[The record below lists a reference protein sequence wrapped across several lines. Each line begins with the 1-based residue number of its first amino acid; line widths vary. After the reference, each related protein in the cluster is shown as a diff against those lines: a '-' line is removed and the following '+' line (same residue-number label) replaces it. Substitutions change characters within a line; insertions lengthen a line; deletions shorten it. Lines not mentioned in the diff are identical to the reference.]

1 MNLESFLRYLRY
13 EKNYSSCTVLS
24 YKNDLQQ
31 FIDFRNAVR
40 SDAET
45 MPVEPDDIR
54 NWVVELSEQGISA
67 RTIGRKISALRSYYK
82 YALSRGIVAQS
93 PLVDIKLPKAKK
105 SLPSFVRPDAMDL
118 LLESSSVDA
127 APDFIAMRD
136 ALMVEMLYETGMRR
150 AELVGLRDAAVD
162 NRSCEIRVL
171 GKRNKERIIPY
182 GEMLRR
188 RIEQYRDCRNK
199 QAGCCEM
206 FFVRENG
213 EPVYAQLVYR
223 VVRAELCRVSTL
235 RKNSPHVL
243 RHSFASALLNDGAGI
258 NSVKELLGHS
268 SLASTEVYTHIT
280 FEELKQNYKQAHPRA
295 VKKGGFYER

>member
-31 FIDFRNAVR
+31 FMDFRSAVR

-82 YALSRGIVAQS
+82 YALSRGIMAQS
-93 PLVDIKLPKAKK
+93 PLANIKLPKAKK
-105 SLPSFVRPDAMDL
+105 TLPSFVRPDAMNS
-118 LLESSSVDA
+118 LLESSSADA
-127 APDFIAMRD
+127 ATGFIAMRD

-150 AELVGLRDAAVD
+150 AELVGLRDVAVD

-182 GEMLRR
+182 GEMLRS
-188 RIEQYRDCRNK
+188 RIEQYRECRDR
-199 QAGCCEM
+199 QVGCCEM
-206 FFVRENG
+206 FFVRESG

-223 VVRAELCRVSTL
+223 VVRAALCRVSTL

>member
-31 FIDFRNAVR
+31 FMDFRGATR
-40 SDAET
+40 TDAET

-54 NWVVELSEQGISA
+54 SWVVELSEQGISP

-82 YALSRGIVAQS
+82 YALSRGLVAQS
-93 PLVDIKLPKAKK
+93 PLVNIKLPKAKK
-105 SLPSFVRPDAMDL
+105 TLPSFVRPDAMDL
-118 LLESSSVDA
+118 LLESSNADA
-127 APDFIAMRD
+127 GFIAMRD
-136 ALMVEMLYETGMRR
+136 ALIVEMLYETGMRR

-162 NRSCEIRVL
+162 NRFCEIRVH
-171 GKRNKERIIPY
+171 GKRNKERIVPY
-182 GEMLRR
+182 GEKLRC
-188 RIEQYRDCRNK
+188 RIEQYRDCRDK
-199 QAGCCEM
+199 QVGSCEM
-206 FFVRENG
+206 FFVREDG
-213 EPVYAQLVYR
+213 EPIYAQLVYR
-223 VVRAELCRVSTL
+223 VVRAALCRVSTL